1 MKRVKNEEFQNE
13 VERDY
18 ASRFIAEQYVS
29 RGYYLHYHRNIEIY
43 GVVKGNVNVMISGK
57 SMSLSDGQMAVID
70 GLENHCYEIDGEAE
84 IFYVNIGMRYIRDF
98 TLMYPDKRLPHWLI
112 DVEYNKVIYERIKQ
126 FLGQVTDAIPEL
138 TRVGITC
145 EMFAD
150 IIEHYGVREKNIST
164 ESDNKLMNRIVQ
176 YIYDHYN
183 ENITLEALSEI
194 FFLSP
199 KTLSKKISKRL
210 NVDLRVFVND
220 IRAQKVIQ
228 MLDDPANKDKTL
240 DDIIVLC
247 GFNNMRTFYRSYKRN
262 FKFHKLEKQ

>member
-1 MKRVKNEEFQNE
+1 MKRVKNEEFQDE
-13 VERDY
+13 MARDY
-18 ASRFIAEQYVS
+18 AYRFIAEQYVS
-29 RGYYLHYHRNIEIY
+29 RGYYLHYHRNMEIY
-43 GVVKGNVNVMISGK
+43 GVVQGNVNVMISGK

-84 IFYVNIGMRYIRDF
+84 IFYVNIGMRYIRNF
-98 TLMYPDKRLPHWLI
+98 TLMYQDKRLPHWLM
-112 DVEYNKVIYERIKQ
+112 DVEYNK
-126 FLGQVTDAIPEL
+126 
-138 TRVGITC
+138 VGITC

-228 MLDDPANKDKTL
+228 MSDDPANKDKTL
-240 DDIIVLC
+240 DDIIALC